1 MHHLKELKT
10 WVKEQR
16 DTGHEFPIYG
26 QVSFHVYT
34 RELTGG
40 GVEFNL
46 RYGSGLEE
54 ADVKIEERRPNVFT
68 VAVVQNGGTSIDYT
82 TKREYSMTDEIQLL
96 LEDFPNGRNINDIVD
111 ELLGGN

>member
-1 MHHLKELKT
+1 MHHFQELKT
-10 WVKEQR
+10 LVKEHR
-16 DTGHEFPIYG
+16 DAGGEFPSYG
-26 QVSFHVYT
+26 HVSFHVYT
-34 RELTGG
+34 RKLIDG

>member
-1 MHHLKELKT
+1 MHHFQELKT
-10 WVKEQR
+10 WVKEHR
-16 DTGHEFPIYG
+16 DAGHEFPSYG
-26 QVSFHVYT
+26 PVSFHVYI

-46 RYGSGLEE
+46 RYGSSLEE

-68 VAVVQNGGTSIDYT
+68 VAVVQDGGTSIDYT

-96 LEDFPNGRNINDIVD
+96 REAFPNGRNIIQIVD

>member
-1 MHHLKELKT
+1 MHRFQDLKA
-10 WVKEQR
+10 WVKEHR
-16 DTGHEFPIYG
+16 DAGHEFPSYG
-26 QVSFHVYT
+26 HVSFHVYT

-46 RYGSGLEE
+46 RYGSSLEE

-68 VAVVQNGGTSIDYT
+68 VAVVQDGGISIDYT

-96 LEDFPNGRNINDIVD
+96 LEDFPNGRNIIQIVD